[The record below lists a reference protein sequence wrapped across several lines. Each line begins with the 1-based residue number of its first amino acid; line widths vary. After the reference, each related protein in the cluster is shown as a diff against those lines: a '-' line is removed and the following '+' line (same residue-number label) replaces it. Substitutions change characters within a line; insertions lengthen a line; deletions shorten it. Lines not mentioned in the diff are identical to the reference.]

1 METQTTA
8 MVGIPKPDPKIWG
21 ETYGFW
27 CQTVVLVAA
36 AILAWVAIVSAR
48 RIERKKAAMELIF
61 EAKKD
66 EELQKA
72 LRLIASIHD
81 GDTSMASF
89 AKRAKIDSE
98 ESKSIRYALNHF
110 ESVGVG
116 ISHGT
121 YDEKTFKSSQFTT
134 VTRLY
139 DRTKQ
144 YIDTIR
150 TEPNGSPTHYQEI
163 ECLACRWKQKKLEQK
178 SIASVQVRS
187 IKNFFGF

>member
-8 MVGIPKPDPKIWG
+8 TVGVPKQEPKIWG
-21 ETYGFW
+21 ESYGFW
-27 CQTVVLVAA
+27 SQTAVLTAA
-36 AILAWVAIVSAR
+36 ALFAWIAIVSSR
-48 RIERKKAAMELIF
+48 RIERKKAAIALIF
-61 EAKKD
+61 DAKTDD
-66 EELQKA
+66 ELTKS
-72 LRLIASIHD
+72 LRLIVALHD
-81 GDTSMASF
+81 GDSNMSVF

-121 YDEKTFKSSQFTT
+121 FDEKTFKSSQYTT

-139 DRTKQ
+139 DRTKS

-150 TEPNGSPTHYQEI
+150 KEPGGSITNFQEF
-163 ECLACRWKQKKLEQK
+163 ECLACRWKQKPLKTK
-178 SIASVQVRS
+178 PITSIQVRS
-187 IKNFFGF
+187 IRNFFGF